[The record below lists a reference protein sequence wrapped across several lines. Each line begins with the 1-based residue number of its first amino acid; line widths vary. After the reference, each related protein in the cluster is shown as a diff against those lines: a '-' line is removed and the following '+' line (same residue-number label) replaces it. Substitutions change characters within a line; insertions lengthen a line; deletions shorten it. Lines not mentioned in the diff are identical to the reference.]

1 MIDSTN
7 GKYNEVLVVG
17 KPNIRTY
24 EGYNATQNVK
34 VCGIYC
40 HQMLNGNKANDLST
54 YEKNNQLIEKLLKA
68 NPGLTVFKEFTWTG
82 NITMK
87 NADKIQT
94 YVNTF
99 K

>member
-1 MIDSTN
+1 MGFTAS
-7 GKYNEVLVVG
+7 L
-17 KPNIRTY
+17 
-24 EGYNATQNVK
+24 
-34 VCGIYC
+34 
-40 HQMLNGNKANDLST
+40 
-54 YEKNNQLIEKLLKA
+54 QLIEKLLQA

-87 NADKIQT
+87 NADRIQS